1 MTIPHS
7 AFRISKSN
15 ESVCIRVQIYKN
27 HTGLIAMTDKTS
39 HILVVDDE
47 LSMRELLEYMLNR
60 EGYQVTCAE
69 DGRKAIRL
77 VEKNQYDLL
86 LCDIKLGDISGL
98 DVLRA
103 SKKSS
108 QDTVVILISAFAST
122 ETAVEAMN
130 EGAYDYVPKPFDK
143 DELLQTVAKALNIK
157 TVEHEKQLINDQLKE
172 SLHFGFIVGTSPAM
186 RHIYKLILQVAK
198 TKTNV
203 LITGESGTGKELIAK
218 AVHQESDRSD
228 QPFVVINCGGI
239 PETLMESEL
248 FGHKKGSFTGASS
261 DKKGLFEEAHKG
273 TIFLDEIGELSL
285 PIQVKLLRAV
295 QEKVFKAVGGNEDIS
310 VDMRILSA
318 TNKNLEKEVIAG
330 NFREDLFYRLNV
342 IEIKVP
348 PLRERKADL
357 RPLAQYFLEKYSREM
372 GKEIT
377 KFSSYA
383 IDMLNK
389 YDFPGNI
396 RELENLLERSVA
408 LSTTNIIL
416 PDSLALSIHKRRW
429 IEGFEDRR
437 FDLDDV
443 SRGVS
448 LDVILEEIE
457 RAYLKKALDCSNGSK
472 NKAAELLGISFRSLR
487 YRLDKLRIEK

>member
-1 MTIPHS
+1 M
-7 AFRISKSN
+7 N
-15 ESVCIRVQIYKN
+15 EN
-27 HTGLIAMTDKTS
+27 TS

-47 LSMRELLEYMLNR
+47 LSMREVLEYMLTK
-60 EGYQVTCAE
+60 EGYRVSCAK
-69 DGRKAIRL
+69 DGRSAIEL
-77 VEKNQYDLL
+77 LEKQTFDLL

-103 SKKSS
+103 CKKSN
-108 QDTVVILISAFAST
+108 QETVVILISAYAST

-143 DELLQTVAKALNIK
+143 DELLQTVAKALDLK
-157 TVEHEKQLINDQLKE
+157 TLEHEKELLDDQLKQN
-172 SLHFGFIVGTSPAM
+172 LHFDMLVGNSPAM
-186 RHIYKLILQVAK
+186 RHIYKLIQQVAK

-203 LITGESGTGKELIAK
+203 LITGESGTGKELIAR
-218 AVHQESDRSD
+218 AIHQESDRSD
-228 QPFVVINCGGI
+228 KPFVVINCGGI

-248 FGHKKGSFTGASS
+248 FGHKKGSFTGATQ
-261 DKKGLFEEAHKG
+261 DKKGLFEIAHKG
-273 TIFLDEIGELSL
+273 TIFLDEIGELGL

-295 QEKVFKAVGGNEDIS
+295 QEKVFKAVGGNEDIV
-310 VDMRILSA
+310 VDIRIIAA
-318 TNKNLEKEVIAG
+318 TNKTLEKEVISG

-357 RPLAQYFLEKYSREM
+357 RALAQHFLEKYTKEM
-372 GKEIT
+372 GKEIS

-383 IDMLNK
+383 LDLLTK

-416 PDSLALSIHKRRW
+416 PDSLALSMHKRRW
-429 IEGFEDRR
+429 IEGFKDRR
-437 FDLDDV
+437 FDLDEV

-448 LDVILEEIE
+448 LDGILEEIE
-457 RAYLKKALDCSNGSK
+457 RAYLQKALDCCNGNK
-472 NKAAELLGISFRSLR
+472 NKAAELLDITFRSLR
-487 YRLDKLRIEK
+487 YRLDKLSIDK

>member
-1 MTIPHS
+1 MT
-7 AFRISKSN
+7 A
-15 ESVCIRVQIYKN
+15 
-27 HTGLIAMTDKTS
+27 KTS

-69 DGRKAIRL
+69 DGRKAIKL
-77 VEKNQYDLL
+77 LEKNQYDLL

-108 QDTVVILISAFAST
+108 QDTVVILISAYAST

-143 DELLQTVAKALNIK
+143 DELLQTVAKALDIR
-157 TVEHEKQLINDQLKE
+157 TVEHEKQLLNDQLKE
-172 SLHFGFIVGTSPAM
+172 NMHFGLLVGTSPAM

-218 AVHQESDRSD
+218 AVHQESERNN

-248 FGHKKGSFTGASS
+248 FGHKKGSFTGATS
-261 DKKGLFEEAHKG
+261 DKKGLFEEAHTG

-295 QEKVFKAVGGNEDIS
+295 QEKVFKPVGGTEDIS
-310 VDMRILSA
+310 VDIRIVSA
-318 TNKNLEKEVIAG
+318 TNKTLEKEVIAG

-357 RPLAQYFLEKYSREM
+357 RPLAQYFLEKYTREM
-372 GKEIT
+372 GKEIS

-429 IEGFEDRR
+429 IEGFKDRR
-437 FDLDDV
+437 FDLDEV

-448 LDVILEEIE
+448 LDIILEEIE
-457 RAYLKKALDCSNGSK
+457 RAYLKKALDCSNGNK

>member
-1 MTIPHS
+1 MT
-7 AFRISKSN
+7 
-15 ESVCIRVQIYKN
+15 E
-27 HTGLIAMTDKTS
+27 KTS

-60 EGYQVTCAE
+60 EGYQVTCAG
-69 DGRKAIRL
+69 DGRKAIKL
-77 VEKNQYDLL
+77 LEKKKYDLL

-103 SKKSS
+103 SKKSN
-108 QDTVVILISAFAST
+108 QDTVVILISAYSST

-143 DELLQTVAKALNIK
+143 DELLQTVAKALDIR
-157 TVEHEKQLINDQLKE
+157 TVEHEKELLDNQLKE
-172 SLHFGFIVGTSPAM
+172 NLHFGLLVGSGPAM

-218 AVHQESDRSD
+218 AIHQESDRND
-228 QPFVVINCGGI
+228 QPFVAINCGGI

-248 FGHKKGSFTGASS
+248 FGHKKGSFTGATS

-318 TNKNLEKEVIAG
+318 TNKYLEKEVIDG

-357 RPLAQYFLEKYSREM
+357 RPLAQYFLEKYSKEM

-429 IEGFEDRR
+429 IEGFEGRR
-437 FDLDDV
+437 FDLDEV

-448 LDVILEEIE
+448 LDMILEEIE
-457 RAYLKKALDCSNGSK
+457 RAYMKKALDCSNGSK
-472 NKAAELLGISFRSLR
+472 NKAAELLDISFRSFR
-487 YRLDKLRIEK
+487 YRFDKLRIEK